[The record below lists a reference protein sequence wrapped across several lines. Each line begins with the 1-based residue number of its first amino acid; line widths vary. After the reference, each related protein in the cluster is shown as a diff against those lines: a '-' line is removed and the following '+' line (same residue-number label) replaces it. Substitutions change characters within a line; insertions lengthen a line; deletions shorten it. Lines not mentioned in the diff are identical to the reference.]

1 MNTPRLLALG
11 LGSAALLGLALPSRA
26 IEAPLAADVFVNSA
40 QPAANFGTLGTLNVG
55 GGATTLLR
63 FDLSTL
69 PAATAAA
76 KLVKANLLLYV
87 NRVGTPGA
95 LELQT
100 VFSPW
105 TESAV
110 TAATLPTLGGAG
122 SGVTLPVAA
131 AGQFVSVD
139 VTTQVKAWITSPASN
154 NGWAL
159 VPALSAPGTVAFLDS
174 KENTLTAHVARLDLT
189 LADQG
194 PKGDTGSTGPKGD
207 TGAPGAPGATGPR
220 GLTGP
225 IGPTGATGP
234 AGPVNLIVVRK
245 VFDASGKHIHDQNIS
260 CPSGTFLL
268 GSGCGHRDFN
278 TAASDIRV
286 EYLGPHDLAPTTAMR
301 CIVENTSSDARAVLM
316 YATCGSAT
324 SVTTR

>member
-1 MNTPRLLALG
+1 MKIHRPLAAWLG
-11 LGSAALLGLALPSRA
+11 CAALLGLTLPAHA
-26 IEAPLAADVFVNSA
+26 IEAPLAADAFVNSA
-40 QPAANFGTLGTLNVG
+40 QPAANFGNLGTLNVG
-55 GGATTLLR
+55 GGATALLR

-69 PAATAAA
+69 PAATTAA

-87 NRVGTPGA
+87 NRVGAAGA

-105 TESAV
+105 TEAGV
-110 TAATLPTLGGAG
+110 TAAAAPALGGAG

-139 VTTQVKAWITSPASN
+139 VTAQVKGWISNPASN

-159 VPALSAPGTVAFLDS
+159 TPALSAPGTVAFLDS

-194 PKGDTGSTGPKGD
+194 PKGDTGSAGPKGD
-207 TGAPGAPGATGPR
+207 TGAPGATGATGATGPR
-220 GLTGP
+220 GF
-225 IGPTGATGP
+225 TGATGA
-234 AGPVNLIVVRK
+234 AGPVNLIVVRR

-260 CPSGTFLL
+260 CPAGTFLL

-286 EYLGPHDLAPTTAMR
+286 EYVGPHDSAPTTAMR